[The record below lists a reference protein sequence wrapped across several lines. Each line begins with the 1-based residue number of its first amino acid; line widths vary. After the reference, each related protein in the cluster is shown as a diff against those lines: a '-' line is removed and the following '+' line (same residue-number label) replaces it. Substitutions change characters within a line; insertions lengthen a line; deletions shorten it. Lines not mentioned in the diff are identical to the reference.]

1 MYQILDYALKDP
13 SNKTRFTLIFAN
25 VTEKDILLKEQFDAL
40 AKQHPDTLN
49 VVYTL
54 DKPEQG
60 WAGAVGYVSQQMVE
74 KYLPKAA
81 LGEKAKIFVCGPPG
95 QVAAVAGK
103 KDGMKQGAL
112 SGILKDLGYSEDQV
126 RAVVL
131 VGRVR
136 ECSLDLVGCGRS
148 SSSECGACCCLCAV
162 NRHMLMLSRVTLARA
177 NPCRA

>member
-25 VTEKDILLKEQFDAL
+25 VTEKDILLKEEFDAL
-40 AKQHPDTLN
+40 AKQHPDTLR

-126 RAVVL
+126 SERVVRWMRGCLLVLDDAAGLQVLSVEHAVAC
-131 VGRVR
+131 VR
-136 ECSLDLVGCGRS
+136 CIDTC
-148 SSSECGACCCLCAV
+148 
-162 NRHMLMLSRVTLARA
+162 
-177 NPCRA
+177 